1 MKHRIMFFCM
11 FLFGC
16 LCVNAQT
23 PPPPTPVPTPIQTTS
38 RDRTNE
44 ARTPGSAASREVE
57 DAFYQLRMLELMRNE
72 TIEVDPLTA
81 ISEITQKF
89 YRKPNKKEM
98 KLLAPAHDY
107 LEKYSTFLQ
116 QPDTGIIKLNA
127 DSSCVESRNVV
138 NAQENCLQY
147 SMPGAGTAY
156 SFRVES
162 YRLPYLADLTLSKD
176 ILKNDGVLQHGIM
189 VSLGNVPIEDVTL
202 QTNGL
207 KYLVNFEPFLDSE
220 SLKSFDNQLRPGIKT
235 DGFVYGLGF
244 YAKNQNTYALRSIA
258 YKGKVMRAYKGIN
271 YNELDY
277 DKRKDIIVA
286 FRVIDREENG
296 NLTILWK
303 ILARKDSP
311 TLKSKQKRDD
321 N

>member
-1 MKHRIMFFCM
+1 M

-23 PPPPTPVPTPIQTTS
+23 PPAPTPVPTPLQTS
-38 RDRTNE
+38 RDRTSNDV
-44 ARTPGSAASREVE
+44 RIGAASAREVE

-72 TIEVDPLTA
+72 SIEIDPLSA
-81 ISEITQKF
+81 ISEVTQKF

-98 KLLAPAHDY
+98 KLLAPTQDY
-107 LEKYSTFLQ
+107 LNKYSAFLQ

-127 DSSCVESRNVV
+127 DSSCVESRNVISV
-138 NAQENCLQY
+138 KENCLQY

-162 YRLPYLADLTLSKD
+162 HRLPYLADLTLSKD
-176 ILKNDGVLQHGIM
+176 VLKNDGVLQHGIM

-207 KYLVNFEPFLDSE
+207 KYLVNFEPLLDSE
-220 SLKSFDNQLRPGIKT
+220 SLKSFDSRLIAGIKN

-244 YAKNQNTYALRSIA
+244 FAKNQTTYALRSIA
-258 YKGKVMRAYKGIN
+258 YKGKVIRAYKGVN

-286 FRVIDREENG
+286 FRIVDREANG

-311 TLKSKQKRDD
+311 TLKSKPKKDD
-321 N
+321 K